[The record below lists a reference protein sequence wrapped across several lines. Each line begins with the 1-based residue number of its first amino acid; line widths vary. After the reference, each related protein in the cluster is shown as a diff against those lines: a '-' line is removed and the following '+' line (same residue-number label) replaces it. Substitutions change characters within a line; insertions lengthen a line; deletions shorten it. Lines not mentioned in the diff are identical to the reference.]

1 MIQSLSVFHH
11 PLKLPKYH
19 EIPIQS
25 PRQER
30 LISIRKEKINPIPI
44 LHIKLQNSPIMREK
58 FVIHG
63 YKYFSKVSAA
73 GQSTPQ
79 VLKGIK
85 RSQNLKYIRNFEFD
99 PYLCDESYIG
109 LLSQALARLKHT
121 KIIKMF
127 IRRLNESE
135 DLSRLIPQV
144 ARLSRLYQFGIELP
158 KTKNINDQAMMGIGE
173 MLGKC
178 FSVQVLDIAT
188 LNLENISESAHLNCS
203 KNSKRLIK
211 VRHMRRTMQK
221 TEILNDSCFRK
232 KNISPSIFR
241 RIQVKSIH
249 LNLGMP
255 TSWVSMSTE
264 LDATS
269 MLFLKAL
276 AWHLDL
282 KSLSLRF
289 TGNPIV
295 LETLQILKETIP
307 KIQSLRHFSLEF
319 LNSRITESEMF
330 EMVQMVPQLTHVEE
344 FTFKVLQYPN
354 VIEACILCL
363 SSMLSKFPNF
373 KKINLYFRRLSLDE
387 YTMEEVVNK
396 IQSFNGLSCVPGRN
410 SLYIYKDSSLEA

>member
-25 PRQER
+25 LRQER

-241 RIQVKSIH
+241 RIQVQSIH

-269 MLFLKAL
+269 MLFLKSL

-282 KSLSLRF
+282 RSLSLRF

-330 EMVQMVPQLTHVEE
+330 EMVQMIPQLTHIEE

-363 SSMLSKFPNF
+363 SNMLSKFPNF